1 MSTENIQ
8 QTPKKISKSST
19 TANISFESVVAGFA
33 NQLETYL
40 ARRTFMQTGIAHC
53 SLLLRTYIYGRP
65 LRQDKLLS
73 PLLCRPSERNLKNF
87 ISFKTVISD
96 LSLQGG
102 GKMRDPV
109 RTRLAFFRFLSPC
122 FFIFFALS
130 PNLLNVWKRLCAAK
144 VLVSCHH
151 YA

>member
-1 MSTENIQ
+1 MWSALDQIMSTGNIQ

-53 SLLLRTYIYGRP
+53 SLLLRTCIYGRP

-96 LSLQGG
+96 LSLQGAG
-102 GKMRDPV
+102 RWETLWERGWRSFASSH
-109 RTRLAFFRFLSPC
+109 RAFL
-122 FFIFFALS
+122 FFSRWAPTYWMS
-130 PNLLNVWKRLCAAK
+130 GRGY
-144 VLVSCHH
+144 VLQK
-151 YA
+151 Y